1 MESWKIVM
9 LEHDEGSKELG
20 DFFKKIWSDGIIKKD
35 IGNVWLEDT
44 DSNART
50 MQKFVGDLEGKIL
63 TLYGSGSFHHYTYG
77 LCYAIAHK
85 RSDNYMYVH
94 IDNHSDSIYRENGI
108 IKCGSFVENIMEEPE
123 ANDILL
129 IGAGKGENPKER
141 KTISQ
146 KDLISK
152 QAKDIVR
159 KELKKKLQKD
169 VYASLDLDILTY
181 DDISTDFTQGILELK
196 HLLNVIEVLKEE
208 KNIISA
214 DILGYRG
221 IAPSSRYGSQRA
233 TYPINLLTYAILAAK
248 ITGKD
253 TKELEKLQKYFNKED
268 SNPRDV
274 GEEFRKIT
282 GQLRI

>member
-1 MESWKIVM
+1 MEDWKLVM
-9 LEHDEGSKELG
+9 LEHDEGSKEMI
-20 DFFKKIWSDGIIKKD
+20 DFFKKIWSDGIIRKN

-44 DSNART
+44 DSNSRT
-50 MQKFVGDLEGKIL
+50 MQNLMGNLEGKIL

-94 IDNHSDSIYRENGI
+94 IDNHTDSIYRENGI
-108 IKCGSFVENIMEEPE
+108 IKCGSFVENILEEPE
-123 ANDILL
+123 ENDILL
-129 IGAGKGENPKER
+129 IGPWKGENPKER

-152 QAKDIVR
+152 QAKYIVR
-159 KELKKKLQKD
+159 KELEKKLQKD
-169 VYASLDLDILTY
+169 VYVSLDLDILTY
-181 DDISTDFTQGILELK
+181 ADISTDFTQEILELK
-196 HLLNVIEVLKEE
+196 HLLNVIEVLKEG

-221 IAPSSRYGSQRA
+221 IAPPSRYGSTRA
-233 TYPINLLTYAILAAK
+233 TYPINLLTYATLAAK

-253 TKELEKLQKYFNKED
+253 TQELERLREYFNKEN
-268 SNPRDV
+268 SNPIDV
-274 GEEFRKIT
+274 REEFKKIT
-282 GQLRI
+282 DQLRI